1 MGKDLKIDGQL
12 NFLEMMGAF
21 TDDSGA
27 TVSVTKPRTEIKGR
41 KSKGSSIEVS
51 EGGKIEDE
59 NRQLSFSLDI
69 MDADGSLSSPVES
82 GIIVKELEKIE
93 ITEKNSDNQ
102 TYFEIKEPRIIEA
115 KRKNTTEPSPAEK
128 SVAPKPESAI
138 VEKPVESKP
147 EPTPVEEP
155 AAVAPKEQPIPLKE
169 PVAPKPE
176 SATVE
181 KPVESKPEP
190 TPVEEPKAVAQKEQP
205 TPAKKPVAPK
215 PESATVEKLVE
226 SKPVPT
232 SVEEPKPIQK
242 PKKPVAPAKVAK
254 SGGRVELFE
263 RCSECWCS
271 DCKHNSRNE
280 GKPREMCGTMMPCP
294 ACETCIEEGHAEI
307 CEIGSYKEGCRTRAI
322 EEGIF
327 VEEESI

>member
-27 TVSVTKPRTEIKGR
+27 TVSVTKPRNEIKGR

-102 TYFEIKEPRIIEA
+102 TYFEIKEPKAIEA

-128 SVAPKPESAI
+128 S
-138 VEKPVESKP
+138 
-147 EPTPVEEP
+147 
-155 AAVAPKEQPIPLKE
+155 
-169 PVAPKPE
+169 
-176 SATVE
+176 
-181 KPVESKPEP
+181 
-190 TPVEEPKAVAQKEQP
+190 
-205 TPAKKPVAPK
+205 VAPK

>member
-1 MGKDLKIDGQL
+1 MKIDGQL

-27 TVSVTKPRTEIKGR
+27 TVSVTKPRNEIKGR

-102 TYFEIKEPRIIEA
+102 TYFEIKEPKAIEA
-115 KRKNTTEPSPAEK
+115 KKKTSDIIAL
-128 SVAPKPESAI
+128 
-138 VEKPVESKP
+138 
-147 EPTPVEEP
+147 VEEP
-155 AAVAPKEQPIPLKE
+155 EAVAPKEQPTSAKK

-190 TPVEEPKAVAQKEQP
+190 TPVEEPEVVAQKEQP
-205 TPAKKPVAPK
+205 TSAKKPV
-215 PESATVEKLVE
+215 V
-226 SKPVPT
+226 
-232 SVEEPKPIQK
+232 
-242 PKKPVAPAKVAK
+242 PAKTAK